1 MADSLNA
8 YLYVGAILFALG
20 MLGVLVRRSLIVVLL
35 SVELML
41 QGVNLTMGAFGVFNE
56 DMGGYMLTLASLT
69 IAASES
75 VVGLA
80 ILVAVS
86 RKVRELYTDRMD
98 GMKW

>member
-56 DMGGYMLTLASLT
+56 DMVSLT

>member
-1 MADSLNA
+1 MADSLSA

-20 MLGVLVRRSLIVVLL
+20 AMGVLIRRSLIVVLL

-56 DMGGYMLTLASLT
+56 SMGGYMLTLVSLT
-69 IAASES
+69 IAAAES

-80 ILVAVS
+80 ILVAIS
-86 RKVRELYTDRMD
+86 RRMRELFTDRMD
-98 GMKW
+98 RMRW